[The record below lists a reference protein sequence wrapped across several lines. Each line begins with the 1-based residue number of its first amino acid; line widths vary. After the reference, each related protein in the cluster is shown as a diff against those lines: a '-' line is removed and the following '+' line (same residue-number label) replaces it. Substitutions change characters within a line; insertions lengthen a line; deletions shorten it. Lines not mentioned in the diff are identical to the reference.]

1 MAAQTY
7 TVTVASGT
15 LYISGGT
22 GSVYY
27 LNGARDMALEWVEG
41 GTLRFDQ
48 SDSSNNNHPLLFTTS
63 TSDPGGNIISAGVTY
78 YLDGSSNEST
88 YRNTTNFNAATTRYV
103 EITPA
108 SSTDF
113 YYYCYVHGIGM
124 GGAVDVTQ
132 NTWGAGPWGE
142 NQYGSQN
149 HVDVL
154 PSSLTIASTL
164 SDLSAFSENGW
175 GRDTWGEEPWG
186 DSFDPVVALPTQT
199 NMSAVLGTLPYAQ
212 SEDGWGRDTWGSN
225 QWGTDTSGAI
235 LTGLEMSMQQ
245 GPNAWGESAW
255 GDNQWGGELV
265 ISPESVIGVSGQ
277 SITSAQGSTTQNFD
291 MIFGITGVSSGVALG
306 TLSIN
311 DGADHQQGLGSVTI
325 GSAVGSLGNQQT
337 YEISGNSMGSAIGSP
352 QVDDTLIVNPSGV
365 TFGSAVGSTT
375 VDQMRVGLTGVTAGS
390 AVGSTT
396 VDDITVGLTGIDLAS
411 NLGTVGFGA
420 LAYKDI
426 DITSTT
432 SYTDI
437 THAA

>member
-1 MAAQTY
+1 MADQTY

-175 GRDTWGEEPWG
+175 GRDAWGEEPWG
-186 DSFDPVVALPTQT
+186 DSFDPIVALPTLT
-199 NMSAVLGTLPYAQ
+199 NM
-212 SEDGWGRDTWGSN
+212 
-225 QWGTDTSGAI
+225 
-235 LTGLEMSMQQ
+235 
-245 GPNAWGESAW
+245 
-255 GDNQWGGELV
+255 
-265 ISPESVIGVSGQ
+265 
-277 SITSAQGSTTQNFD
+277 
-291 MIFGITGVSSGVALG
+291 
-306 TLSIN
+306 
-311 DGADHQQGLGSVTI
+311 
-325 GSAVGSLGNQQT
+325 
-337 YEISGNSMGSAIGSP
+337 
-352 QVDDTLIVNPSGV
+352 
-365 TFGSAVGSTT
+365 
-375 VDQMRVGLTGVTAGS
+375 
-390 AVGSTT
+390 
-396 VDDITVGLTGIDLAS
+396 
-411 NLGTVGFGA
+411 
-420 LAYKDI
+420 
-426 DITSTT
+426 
-432 SYTDI
+432 
-437 THAA
+437 

>member
-1 MAAQTY
+1 MADQTY

-132 NTWGAGPWGE
+132 NTWGAGPWGD

-164 SDLSAFSENGW
+164 ADLSAFSENGW
-175 GRDTWGEEPWG
+175 GRDTWG
-186 DSFDPVVALPTQT
+186 
-199 NMSAVLGTLPYAQ
+199 
-212 SEDGWGRDTWGSN
+212 SN
-225 QWGTDTSGAI
+225 QWGTDSSGAI
-235 LTGLEMSMQQ
+235 LTGLEMNMSQ
-245 GPNAWGESAW
+245 GPEGWGESAW

-265 ISPESVIGVSGQ
+265 ISPASIISVSGQ

>member
-1 MAAQTY
+1 MADQTY

-22 GSVYY
+22 GNVFY
-27 LNGARDMALEWVEG
+27 LNGSRDMALEWVEG

-132 NTWGAGPWGE
+132 NTWGAGPWGD

-175 GRDTWGEEPWG
+175 GRDTWG
-186 DSFDPVVALPTQT
+186 
-199 NMSAVLGTLPYAQ
+199 
-212 SEDGWGRDTWGSN
+212 SN
-225 QWGTDTSGAI
+225 QWGTDSSGAI
-235 LTGLEMSMQQ
+235 LTGLEMNMSQ
-245 GPNAWGESAW
+245 GPEGWGESAW

-265 ISPESVIGVSGQ
+265 ISPTSIISVSGQ

-337 YEISGNSMGSAIGSP
+337 YEISGNSMGSAVGSP
-352 QVDDTLIVNPSGV
+352 QVDDTLIVTPSGV

>member
-1 MAAQTY
+1 MADQTY

-22 GSVYY
+22 GNVFY

-48 SDSSNNNHPLLFTTS
+48 SASSNDNHPLLFTTS

-78 YLDGSSNEST
+78 YLDGASNQAAYT
-88 YRNTTNFNAATTRYV
+88 NTTTFNAATTRYV
-103 EITPA
+103 EIAPA

-113 YYYCYVHGIGM
+113 HYYCYVHGIGM
-124 GGAVDVTQ
+124 GGAIDITQ
-132 NTWGAGPWGE
+132 NTWGAMSWGE

-154 PSSLTIASTL
+154 PSSLTITSAIGDLAAFPEQGWGHSTWGSEPWGESFSPVVPLTGL
-164 SDLSAFSENGW
+164 SMATTLGTLAYAQSIEGW
-175 GRDTWGEEPWG
+175 GRDEYGIG
-186 DSFDPVVALPTQT
+186 
-199 NMSAVLGTLPYAQ
+199 
-212 SEDGWGRDTWGSN
+212 GWGTN
-225 QWGTDTSGAI
+225 ETVVEITTS
-235 LTGLEMSMQQ
+235 LSMDMSQ
-245 GPNAWGESAW
+245 GPEGWGESAW
-255 GDNQWGGELV
+255 GNNNWGGEL
-265 ISPESVIGVSGQ
+265 IIQPESIIVPTGVSMGA
-277 SITSAQGSTTQNFD
+277 SVGSTTQNFD
-291 MIFGITGVSSGVALG
+291 MIFGITGVSSGAAVG

-311 DGADHQQGLGSVTI
+311 NGADHQQGLGSVTI
-325 GSAVGSLGNQQT
+325 GSAVGSVTDQQT
-337 YEISGNSMGSAIGSP
+337 YEISGVSMGSSVGSLTI
-352 QVDDTLIVNPSGV
+352 DDTQLVPLSGL
-365 TFGSAVGSTT
+365 TIGSAVGSTT

-396 VDDITVGLTGIDLAS
+396 VTDMTVGLTGIELPS

>member
-1 MAAQTY
+1 MADQTY

-132 NTWGAGPWGE
+132 NTWGAGPWGD

-164 SDLSAFSENGW
+164 ADLSAFSENGW
-175 GRDTWGEEPWG
+175 GRDTWG
-186 DSFDPVVALPTQT
+186 
-199 NMSAVLGTLPYAQ
+199 
-212 SEDGWGRDTWGSN
+212 SN
-225 QWGTDTSGAI
+225 QWGTDSSGAI
-235 LTGLEMSMQQ
+235 LTGLEMNMSQ
-245 GPNAWGESAW
+245 GPEGWGESAW

-265 ISPESVIGVSGQ
+265 ISPASIISVSGQ

-352 QVDDTLIVNPSGV
+352 QVDDTLIVTPSGV

-390 AVGSTT
+390 AIGSTT

>member
-1 MAAQTY
+1 MADQTY

-22 GSVYY
+22 GNVFY

-132 NTWGAGPWGE
+132 NTWGAGPWGD

-164 SDLSAFSENGW
+164 ADLSAFSENGW
-175 GRDTWGEEPWG
+175 GRDTWG
-186 DSFDPVVALPTQT
+186 
-199 NMSAVLGTLPYAQ
+199 
-212 SEDGWGRDTWGSN
+212 SN
-225 QWGTDTSGAI
+225 QWGTDSSGAI
-235 LTGLEMSMQQ
+235 LTGLEMNMSQ
-245 GPNAWGESAW
+245 GPEGWGESAW

-337 YEISGNSMGSAIGSP
+337 YEISGNSMGSAVGSP
-352 QVDDTLIVNPSGV
+352 QVDDTLIVTPSGV

>member
-1 MAAQTY
+1 MADQTY

-22 GSVYY
+22 GNVFY
-27 LNGARDMALEWVEG
+27 LNGSRDMALEWVEG

-48 SDSSNNNHPLLFTTS
+48 SDSSNNNHPLLFTNS

-78 YLDGSSNEST
+78 YLDGASNQT
-88 YRNTTNFNAATTRYV
+88 AYTNTTTFNAATTRYV
-103 EITPA
+103 EIAPA

-113 YYYCYVHGIGM
+113 HYYCYVHGIGM
-124 GGAVDVTQ
+124 GGAIDITQ
-132 NTWGAGPWGE
+132 NTWGAMSWGE

-154 PSSLTIASTL
+154 PSSLTIASAL

-175 GRDTWGEEPWG
+175 GRDAWGEEPWG
-186 DSFDPVVALPTQT
+186 DSFDPIVALPTLT
-199 NMSAVLGTLPYAQ
+199 NMSAVLGTLDYAQ
-212 SEDGWGRDTWGSN
+212 SENGWGRDTWGSN
-225 QWGTDTSGAI
+225 QWGTDESGAI
-235 LTGLEMSMQQ
+235 LTGLEMNMSQ
-245 GPNAWGESAW
+245 GPEGWGESAW

-265 ISPESVIGVSGQ
+265 ISPESIIAVSGQ

-291 MIFGITGVSSGVALG
+291 MIFEITGVSTGAAIG

-325 GSAVGSLGNQQT
+325 GSAVGSVTDQQT
-337 YEISGNSMGSAIGSP
+337 YEISGVSMGSAIGSP
-352 QVDDTLIVNPSGV
+352 QVDDTVIVNLSGLSI
-365 TFGSAVGSTT
+365 GSAIGFTT
-375 VDQMRVGLTGVTAGS
+375 VDQMKVGLTGVTAGS

-396 VDDITVGLTGIDLAS
+396 VANMTVGLTGIDLTS

-426 DITSTT
+426 DITATT

>member
-1 MAAQTY
+1 MADQTY

-175 GRDTWGEEPWG
+175 GRDTWG
-186 DSFDPVVALPTQT
+186 
-199 NMSAVLGTLPYAQ
+199 
-212 SEDGWGRDTWGSN
+212 SN
-225 QWGTDTSGAI
+225 QWGTDSSGAI
-235 LTGLEMSMQQ
+235 LTGLEMNMSQ
-245 GPNAWGESAW
+245 GPEGWGESAW

-265 ISPESVIGVSGQ
+265 ISPASIISVSGQ